1 MSSKEEYGEILKDIL
16 EFSGGKR
23 TLTVSQIAKYMGK
36 SRPYLYDRYG
46 VNIHGGWTV
55 YKLATEMSKFAG

>member
-1 MSSKEEYGEILKDIL
+1 M
-16 EFSGGKR
+16 
-23 TLTVSQIAKYMGK
+23 TVSQIAKYMGK